1 MIIVYGEKSLLNKEC
16 KENMSVTIKDIA
28 KLANVS
34 HTTVSRALNNSP
46 YINEETKVKIIA
58 LAKEL
63 NYVPN
68 YSAKSLVLLKSYVIG
83 VFFSSISEGTSDTFF
98 HEIIRGVN
106 NVIDKE
112 YNLVVRGIDDYQ
124 YSHLIDNRNFD
135 GIIVVSQSKNDDE
148 FIQTILEKNIP
159 TVVINRYIENEGLVN
174 IMSDDTKGVYD
185 AVTYF
190 IENDHRKIA
199 LLQGNKEFESTVYR
213 KRGYIRALEDN
224 NIPIN
229 EEYILSGRYDLKS
242 GYENMKKLLKLENV
256 PTAVFCANDDI
267 GVGAMKAIFEAGL
280 KVPEDISIIGFDDSN
295 FCNYVTPPLTSV
307 RKDSLAMSEY
317 GGKNLLNLIK
327 NKEVDKEKVY
337 IQSQL
342 VVRKSVKKL

>member
-1 MIIVYGEKSLLNKEC
+1 
-16 KENMSVTIKDIA
+16 MSVTIKDIA

-242 GYENMKKLLKLENV
+242 GYENMKKLLKLESV

-317 GGKNLLNLIK
+317 GGRNLLNLIK

>member
-1 MIIVYGEKSLLNKEC
+1 
-16 KENMSVTIKDIA
+16 MSVTIKDIA

-46 YINEETKVKIIA
+46 YINEETKVKIMA

-190 IENDHRKIA
+190 IENNHRKIA

-295 FCNYVTPPLTSV
+295 FCNYVAPPLTSV

-317 GGKNLLNLIK
+317 GGRNLLNLIK

>member
-1 MIIVYGEKSLLNKEC
+1 
-16 KENMSVTIKDIA
+16 MSVTIKDIA

>member
-1 MIIVYGEKSLLNKEC
+1 MLKEIYLIRSV
-16 KENMSVTIKDIA
+16 KKKMSVTIKDIA

-46 YINEETKVKIIA
+46 YINEETKVKIKA

-83 VFFSSISEGTSDTFF
+83 VFFSSITEGTSDTFF
-98 HEIIRGVN
+98 HEIIKGISK
-106 NVIDKE
+106 VIDKE
-112 YNLVVRGIDDYQ
+112 YNLVIRGIDDYE
-124 YSHLIDNRNFD
+124 YSHPIDNKNFD
-135 GIIVVSQSKNDDE
+135 GIIVVSQSKSDDK
-148 FIQTILEKNIP
+148 FIETILEKNIP
-159 TVVINRYIENEGLVN
+159 TVVINRYIENEGIVN

-190 IENDHRKIA
+190 IENNHKKIA

-213 KRGYIRALEDN
+213 KRGYVRALEDN
-224 NIPIN
+224 NILIN

-242 GYENMKKLLKLENV
+242 GYENMKKLLELEDR

-267 GVGAMKAIFEAGL
+267 GVGAMKAISECGL
-280 KVPEDISIIGFDDSN
+280 RVPDDISIIGFDDSN

-307 RKDSLAMSEY
+307 KKDSLTMSEY
-317 GGKNLLNLIK
+317 GGINLLNIIK

-342 VVRKSVKKL
+342 ILRKSVKKLF

>member
-1 MIIVYGEKSLLNKEC
+1 VIIAYGEKSLLNKEC

-46 YINEETKVKIIA
+46 YINEETKVKIMA

-124 YSHLIDNRNFD
+124 YYHLIDNRNFD

-190 IENDHRKIA
+190 IENNHRKIA

-242 GYENMKKLLKLENV
+242 GYENMKELLKLENV

-295 FCNYVTPPLTSV
+295 FCNYVAPPLTSV

-317 GGKNLLNLIK
+317 GGRNLLNLIK

>member
-1 MIIVYGEKSLLNKEC
+1 
-16 KENMSVTIKDIA
+16 MSVTIKDIA

-46 YINEETKVKIIA
+46 YINEETKIKIKA
-58 LAKEL
+58 LAEEL

-98 HEIIRGVN
+98 HEIVKGIN
-106 NVIDKE
+106 KVIDKE
-112 YNLVVRGIDDYQ
+112 YNLVIRGIDDCE
-124 YSHLIDNRNFD
+124 YSHPIDNKNFD
-135 GIIVVSQSKNDDE
+135 GIIVVSQSKNDDK

-159 TVVINRYIENEGLVN
+159 TVVINRYIDNEGLVN
-174 IMSDDTKGVYD
+174 IMSDDTKGAYD

-190 IENDHRKIA
+190 IENNHRKIA
-199 LLQGNKEFESTVYR
+199 LIEGNKEFESSLYR
-213 KRGYIRALEDN
+213 KKGYIKALEEN

-229 EEYILSGRYDLKS
+229 EDYIISGKYNLQS
-242 GYENMKKLLKLENV
+242 GYENMKKLLVLDDR
-256 PTAVFCANDDI
+256 PTAVFCSNDDI
-267 GVGAMKAIFEAGL
+267 GVGAMKAIAEEGL
-280 KVPEDISIIGFDDSN
+280 KVPDDISIIGFDDSN

-307 RKDSLAMSEY
+307 KKDSLTMSQY
-317 GGKNLLNLIK
+317 GGINLLNIIK
-327 NKEVDKEKVY
+327 NKEVSKEKLY
-337 IQSQL
+337 IQSKL